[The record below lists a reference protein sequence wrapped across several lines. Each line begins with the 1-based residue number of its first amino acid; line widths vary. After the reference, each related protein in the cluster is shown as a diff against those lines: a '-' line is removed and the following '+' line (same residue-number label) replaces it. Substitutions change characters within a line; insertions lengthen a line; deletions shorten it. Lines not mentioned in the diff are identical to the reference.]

1 MQRTK
6 ELTDFLQTYRA
17 ERKAARKEVLEESYQ
32 KMLPALTETI
42 DHLVRSQADIQE
54 TEAQRRIKYLCF
66 SG

>member
-42 DHLVRSQADIQE
+42 DHLVRSHRQ
-54 TEAQRRIKYLCF
+54 TFRRPKHRD
-66 SG
+66 G